1 MRIVLDMQGAQTE
14 SRFRGIGRYTLSL
27 AQAIVRNRGEHEI
40 ILALNGL
47 FPDTIEPIRATFDD
61 LLPQENIRVW
71 YAPGPVR
78 ECEPGNDWR
87 RKMAERIREA
97 FLASLRPD
105 VVHVSSLFEGY
116 LDDAVTS
123 IGVFA
128 RGIPTVVT
136 FYDLI
141 PLLNPEIYLKPN
153 STYEKYYLRK
163 IEYLKKA
170 NAWLAISEFTANEGR
185 KTLGLKLESVTNIS
199 TACDPIF
206 KKMEISSFDK
216 EQLLRK
222 FGIKKPFVM
231 YSGGADSRKNLHR
244 LIRAYA
250 NLPRLLSSQHQLV
263 MVGKISE
270 GNAHELK
277 SAARA
282 VRISDEDMV
291 FTGYITDKELAQ
303 LYNLCKLFVFPSW
316 HEGFGLPA
324 LEAMSCGAAVIG
336 ADASSVP
343 EVISR
348 SDMLFDPFNETLI
361 SEKLAE
367 VLSNEEFRTQLIA
380 HGLCQSK
387 KFSWDI
393 SAHSAIS
400 VLEKLYERW
409 HPTSNNEEKGK
420 LISHLIDT
428 LAPLGPGISSN
439 DIFMI
444 AQAIS
449 RNLSLRAGK
458 QFFVDISELSRR
470 DAKSGVQRVTRSI
483 LKELIENPPHGYV
496 VEPVYATTE
505 AEGYRYARRFMATFQ
520 NMAYNRQDELIEH
533 QPGDVFLGLDLQHH
547 VVTAQ
552 RSYLAGLRQDG
563 VKVFFVVYDLL
574 PILMPRAFLP
584 GMAEVHKSWIDTI
597 SVFDGAIC
605 ISRAVANELS
615 GYLQSNSPA
624 RLRPFKIGW
633 FHLGANFENHRST
646 LGLPEDASTVLN
658 EFLNRPTFLTVG
670 TIEPRKGYGQTLAA
684 FELLWEQGVQA
695 NLVIVGKPGWKVD
708 NLVDRLRNHSEL
720 GKRLFWLEGI
730 SDEYLEKV
738 YTVSTCLIV
747 ASEGEGFGLPL
758 IEAAR
763 RKLPI
768 IARDI
773 PVFREV
779 AGEHACYFSGLKARD
794 LADVIEIW
802 FKLYHTGKHPTSDPI
817 PQLTWKQSA
826 QELISALNLN
836 FDCSEAT
843 QLVNLKNKGMP
854 MLGIKGS
861 INLIKAPDE
870 LFPLRPKLKIPSS
883 LTEKKLFDFVTSVRV
898 EDGPELEMR
907 AYANQDFR
915 RFVYTWGLASDIS
928 GKCLELGANPYFTT
942 MMLKKFTLLDLN
954 LANYFDSRSNGEYTQ
969 GVEFYDFD
977 KEEKQFE
984 KLVYQHFNVEND
996 PFPYPDHSFDLVIF
1010 AEIIEHLLNDPC
1022 HVLRE
1027 IRRVLRPSG
1036 ILILT
1041 TPNVARLENVARM
1054 IAGENIYD
1062 PYSGYGPYGRHN
1074 REYNRHE
1081 LVHLLMHEGY
1091 ELLASFTADVHQNN
1105 AQNYIDLQAT
1115 YPMLK
1120 FREHD
1125 LGQYIFIK
1133 ARTTIGYVLVK
1144 RPTWLYRSYPTEIL
1158 D

>member
-1 MRIVLDMQGAQTE
+1 MRIVIDMQGAQTE

-27 AQAIVRNRGEHEI
+27 ARAIVRNRGEHEI

-71 YAPGPVR
+71 HAPGPVR
-78 ECEPGNDWR
+78 ECEPGNAWR
-87 RKMAERIREA
+87 REMAERIREA
-97 FLASLRPD
+97 FLASLQPD
-105 VVHVSSLFEGY
+105 VVHVSSLFEGH

-128 RGIPTVVT
+128 RGVPMVVT
-136 FYDLI
+136 LYDLI
-141 PLLNPEIYLKPN
+141 PLLNPETYLKPN

-185 KTLGLKLESVTNIS
+185 KTLGLELESVTNIS
-199 TACDPIF
+199 AACDPIF
-206 KKMEISSFDK
+206 KRMEISSHDR

-222 FGIKKPFVM
+222 FRITKPFVM

-244 LIRAYA
+244 LIQAYA
-250 NLPRLLSSQHQLV
+250 NLPRLLRSQHQLV
-263 MVGKISE
+263 IVGKISE
-270 GNAHELK
+270 GDAHVLK
-277 SAARA
+277 AAARS

-291 FTGYITDKELAQ
+291 FTGYVTDKQLAK

-316 HEGFGLPA
+316 HEGFGLPV

-336 ADASSVP
+336 ANASSVP
-343 EVISR
+343 EVIGR
-348 SDMLFDPFNETLI
+348 SDMLFDPFNEMLLG
-361 SEKLAE
+361 EKLAE
-367 VLSNEEFRTQLIA
+367 VLSDEEFRTQLIA
-380 HGLCQSK
+380 YGLCQSK

-393 SAHSAIS
+393 SAYSAIS

-409 HPTSNNEEKGK
+409 HSTSNDEERGK
-420 LISHLIDT
+420 LISRLIAT
-428 LAPLGPGISSN
+428 LAPLGPDIVSSN
-439 DIFMI
+439 DVFLI
-444 AQAIS
+444 ARAVA
-449 RNLSLRAGK
+449 RNLPLRAGK
-458 QFFVDISELSRR
+458 QFFVDVSELSQR

-483 LKELIENPPHGYV
+483 LKELLENPPHGYV
-496 VEPVYATTE
+496 VEPVYATTK

-520 NMAYNRQDELIEH
+520 NMAYDGWDELIEH
-533 QPGDVFLGLDLQHH
+533 RPGDVFLGLDLQHH

-574 PILMPRAFLP
+574 PILMPGTFLP
-584 GMAEVHKSWIDTI
+584 GTAEAHESWIDAI
-597 SVFDGAIC
+597 SAFDGAIC
-605 ISRAVANELS
+605 ISRTVANELS
-615 GYLQSNSPA
+615 DYLQSNSPA

-658 EFLNRPTFLTVG
+658 ELLNRPTFLIVG

-684 FELLWEQGVQA
+684 FELLWEQGVQV
-695 NLVIVGKPGWKVD
+695 NLVIVGKLGWKVD
-708 NLVDRLRNHSEL
+708 NLVDRLKNHSEL
-720 GKRLFWLEGI
+720 GKRLFWLESI

-738 YTVSTCLIV
+738 YSASTCLIA

-758 IEAAR
+758 IEAAQ

-773 PVFREV
+773 PIFREV
-779 AGEHACYFSGLKARD
+779 AGEHACYFSGLEARD
-794 LADVIEIW
+794 LADVINIW
-802 FKLYHTGKHPTSDPI
+802 FKLYHTGKHPTSDAM
-817 PQLTWKQSA
+817 PQLTWKQST
-826 QELISALNLN
+826 QQLISALNLN
-836 FDCSEAT
+836 FHCRETT
-843 QLVNLKNKGMP
+843 QLVDLKSKGTP
-854 MLGIKGS
+854 IVGIKDS
-861 INLIKAPDE
+861 INFVSASDE
-870 LFPLRPKLKIPSS
+870 LSPLRPKLKIPSG
-883 LTEKKLFDFVTSVRV
+883 LTEKKLFDFVASVRV
-898 EDGPELEMR
+898 EDGPEVEMR

-942 MMLKKFTLLDLN
+942 MMLKKFTSLELS
-954 LANYFDSRSNGEYTQ
+954 LANYFGSRPNGEYAQ
-969 GVEFYDFD
+969 WVEFYDFNE
-977 KEEKQFE
+977 KEKQFE
-984 KLVYQHFNVEND
+984 KLIYQHFNVEND

-1027 IRRVLRPSG
+1027 IKRVLRPSG

-1041 TPNVARLENVARM
+1041 TPNVARLENVVRM

-1081 LVHLLMHEGY
+1081 LVNLLVHEGY
-1091 ELLASFTADVHQNN
+1091 ELLDSFTADVHQNN
-1105 AQNYIDLQAT
+1105 AQNYIDLQAI

-1120 FREHD
+1120 FRGHD

-1133 ARTTIGYVLVK
+1133 ARTIIGGTVK
-1144 RPTWLYRSYPTEIL
+1144 RPAWLFRSYPAEQL